1 MTQVTYQKKQQNTI
15 PLLQKGKTNSYRP
28 EDIKRWG
35 VEYFMDTV
43 CAKEDIVIPTLGF
56 TAEEN
61 EKMEEI
67 LKEELNN
74 DIR

>member
-1 MTQVTYQKKQQNTI
+1 MTQATYQKKQQNTI

-43 CAKEDIVIPTLGF
+43 CGKEDIVIPSLGF
-56 TAEEN
+56 TVEEN
-61 EKMEEI
+61 NRMEEI
-67 LKEELNN
+67 LKEEELNN
-74 DIR
+74 DI